1 MPGCVRQPEG
11 LAGAVLG
18 RPALGAVPCQQAA
31 RGIPRAAYARHP
43 RQLRR
48 HPPAPDVH
56 YFSALRRAASRLR
69 RAGRVPVRGSDADI
83 LRAFAAAVVR
93 AHLAVHQQLR
103 DGDHRLAALLAM
115 AAEGA
120 GRAGGSGEHR
130 VKCVSL
136 RGYAVARN
144 FRRCL
149 FRLKGLS
156 QMALLELGGKR
167 FTIPVGE
174 VTLGSDASCGISLSG
189 AAVLPRH
196 ALLQGQ
202 ADGQVIIRKA
212 SPAADILIN
221 GVRLGAEP
229 TPLLHGDKVEV
240 GGHELTFVDERRS
253 GSTQFVKAFTPATA
267 AGPAKAGV
275 KPQAIGVTGGRIVS
289 LTDGREYVIATASL
303 VFGREAGCDVVVAGK
318 DVSRRHAEIVQ
329 TPKGYLLVDTSTN
342 GTFVNEERV
351 EGQRILAR
359 TDVIRLGDE
368 QFRFYADAAPATAA
382 PPPPPGPAASP
393 PQAAPP
399 PSAPSPGTQPVG
411 GSGQAA
417 PPPGAGDR
425 LRHTVHGLEA
435 YVPPSPRSAT
445 GGALASFLV
454 RSGGLAGQRL
464 SVKTPVVNIGR
475 ADYNDLVVPDP
486 SVSTSHA
493 KLQRRE
499 GVWVLVDLDSTNGTF
514 VDGEQVK
521 GEAPL
526 APGAT
531 VRLGDVQ
538 LVFEPSD
545 DAMSIAKGGGTQML
559 RTPHSTA
566 LNAPPRPASPPSQP
580 PASPSRPSPAP
591 PASPAPPLRPQPPTP
606 SRPGPRPKR
615 PAAQQPPPKK
625 GKGCGGSAAA
635 LVVGGGAIVAL
646 LHRLLA

>member
-1 MPGCVRQPEG
+1 
-11 LAGAVLG
+11 
-18 RPALGAVPCQQAA
+18 
-31 RGIPRAAYARHP
+31 
-43 RQLRR
+43 
-48 HPPAPDVH
+48 
-56 YFSALRRAASRLR
+56 
-69 RAGRVPVRGSDADI
+69 
-83 LRAFAAAVVR
+83 
-93 AHLAVHQQLR
+93 
-103 DGDHRLAALLAM
+103 
-115 AAEGA
+115 
-120 GRAGGSGEHR
+120 
-130 VKCVSL
+130 
-136 RGYAVARN
+136 
-144 FRRCL
+144 
-149 FRLKGLS
+149 
-156 QMALLELGGKR
+156 MALLELGGKR

-174 VTLGSDASCGISLSG
+174 VTLGSDASCAISLSG
-189 AAVLPRH
+189 ADVLPRH

-202 ADGQVIIRKA
+202 ADGQVIIRKV
-212 SPAADILIN
+212 SPAADVLIN

-267 AGPAKAGV
+267 AGPPKAGA
-275 KPQAIGVTGGRIVS
+275 KPPAIGVTGGRVVS
-289 LTDGREYVIATASL
+289 LTDGREYVIAAASL
-303 VFGREAGCDVVVAGK
+303 VFGREAGCDVVVPGK

-359 TDVIRLGDE
+359 SDVIRLADE

-417 PPPGAGDR
+417 PAPGAGDR

-435 YVPPSPRSAT
+435 YVPPSPRSAA
-445 GGALASFLV
+445 GGSLASFLV

-521 GEAPL
+521 GDAPL

-545 DAMSIAKGGGTQML
+545 DALSIVKGGGTQLL

-580 PASPSRPSPAP
+580 PASPSRPP
-591 PASPAPPLRPQPPTP
+591 PSPPLRPQPPTP

-625 GKGCGGSAAA
+625 GKGCGGGAAA